1 MIEFGIVEIKHIYG
15 KNVNRNLTAT
25 QQDYAVFL
33 PATSGF
39 YSTFVGKQ
47 RYGNYV
53 DPVRIPKSFKS
64 GVEGLNYL
72 EPEKGEFYY
81 RWCLYSAGHANL
93 DLTKFDESEDMFR
106 NRDRSTSWVLGDSG
120 GFQIGK
126 GVWEGEWRDP
136 TSAVVHATMADCVS
150 KGIETVPLLDNDGNP
165 TYDKKGNPKTTK
177 VNHVKLYQARLDA
190 AQKKREQVLA
200 WMDALMDYGMV
211 LDIPAWVERSP
222 AGKLATGI
230 TSYDEAVDATIYNNE
245 YFMKH
250 RTGNCKFLNVLQGET
265 HTQADDWYSKMKD
278 FCDPAIY
285 PDNHFNGWSMGGQ
298 NMCDAGLVL
307 RRVVAL
313 KFDNLLQEDKHDWM
327 HFLGT
332 SKLEWACFLT
342 DIQRAVRKYV
352 NPKFTISY
360 DCASP
365 FLATANGQVYVT
377 TEVDDRS
384 KWVYRMVPSV
394 DNKKYAQDSRLF
406 KDAVI
411 QDGIFNVFDP
421 SPLIDQVEIKDIC
434 IYSHGVPNWAA
445 VNNDKV
451 NHSKLFTEPVYLND
465 PKYWLTLGDANKI
478 NKIGKTSW
486 DSFSYAILMGHNVW
500 SHVNAVQKANE
511 AYDNG
516 IIPRMLVNEIHQF
529 KLVKDVIDEIIACP
543 DQTAAI
549 KMINEYN
556 RMWQGI
562 PGTRGNTGKNIVNI
576 ETTTT
581 TNYVAESIITEKVE
595 KLRKLELTEFKSTA
609 NSLFEFDDNDITLDV
624 DTDDIEFTEEDELNL
639 SNLED
644 SIKHEKTV

>member
-1 MIEFGIVEIKHIYG
+1 M
-15 KNVNRNLTAT
+15 NRNLTAT
-25 QQDYAVFL
+25 QSDYAVFL

-53 DPVRIPKSFKS
+53 EPSRIPASFKA
-64 GVEGLNYL
+64 GIEGLNYL

-136 TSAVVHATMADCVS
+136 TSAIVQSTMADCIA
-150 KGIETVPLLDNDGNP
+150 KGIETVPILDKDGNP
-165 TYDKKGNPKTTK
+165 TFDKKGNPKTTK
-177 VNHVKLYQARLDA
+177 IDHVKIYQSRIDA

-200 WMDALMDYGMV
+200 WMDTLMDYGMV

-250 RTGNCKFLNVLQGET
+250 RNGNCKFLNVLQGET

-298 NMCDAGLVL
+298 NMCDAELVL
-307 RRVVAL
+307 KRVVAL
-313 KFDNLLQEDKHDWM
+313 KFDNLLQEGKHDWM

-352 NPKFTISY
+352 NPSFTISY

-377 TEVDDRS
+377 TELDDRS

-394 DNKKYAQDSRLF
+394 DNKKYAQDARLF

-434 IYSHGVPNWAA
+434 IYGHGVPNWTE

-451 NHSKLFTEPVYLND
+451 DHAKLFTEPDYLND
-465 PKYWLTLGDANKI
+465 PKYWITLGDANKV

-511 AYDNG
+511 AYDNSV
-516 IIPRMLVNEIHQF
+516 IPRMLVNEIHQF

-549 KMINEYN
+549 KIIEYYHL
-556 RMWQGI
+556 MWRGI
-562 PGTRGNTGKNIVNI
+562 PGTRGNTGKNIVNN
-576 ETTTT
+576 ETTTNT
-581 TNYVAESIITEKVE
+581 HYVAESIITEKVE
-595 KLRKLELTEFKSTA
+595 KIRKVLLSEFKSTA
-609 NSLFEFDDNDITLDV
+609 NDLYDFDDDVTLDV
-624 DTDDIEFTEEDELNL
+624 DTDDIEFTEEEELNL
-639 SNLED
+639 FNLED
-644 SIKHEKTV
+644 SIKNEKTV